1 MSEEAL
7 FNCYQTLGNLLKSI
21 DQSEEGTLYQSVSSA
36 LAAAK
41 AAYVAKVN
49 GG

>member
-7 FNCYQTLGNLLKSI
+7 FNCYQTLQNLLKSI
-21 DQSEEGTLYQSVSSA
+21 DQAEASA
-36 LAAAK
+36 LYSAVSTAYSVAK

-49 GG
+49 DN